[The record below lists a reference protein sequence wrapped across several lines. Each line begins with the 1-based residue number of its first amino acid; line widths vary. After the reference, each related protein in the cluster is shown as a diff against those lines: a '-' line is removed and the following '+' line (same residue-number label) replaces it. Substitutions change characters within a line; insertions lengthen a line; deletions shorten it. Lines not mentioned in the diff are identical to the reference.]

1 MAITIS
7 GDVDAASDAR
17 VRTFAEEAL
26 AGLGVDLDVPVEVVA
41 RDDSRGHHSWAGW
54 ASASGVFLQA
64 GELDE
69 DDNELRRLVA
79 EEVAHY
85 AYVQHERGGSEYYHE
100 LYATWFVS
108 RHCDAEW
115 EPPDELD
122 EADSYQLGRL
132 VGGALAGSQTARE
145 RLDRVDPGLRRILVD
160 LVDHLDGTA
169 EPQAFAAALANY
181 QRDGWRKF
189 GRGP

>member
-7 GDVDAASDAR
+7 GDVDAADRAR
-17 VRTFAEEAL
+17 IRTFAEEAL
-26 AGLGVDLDVPVEVVA
+26 AGLGVDLEVPVQVVA
-41 RDDSRGHHSWAGW
+41 RDDSRGRPGWAGW
-54 ASASGVFLQA
+54 ANTSGVFLQA

-69 DDNELRRLVA
+69 DDNELRWLVA
-79 EEVAHY
+79 EEVAHF

-115 EPPDELD
+115 EPPDDLD

-132 VGGALAGSQTARE
+132 VGGALAGSPAARE
-145 RLDRVDPGLRRILVD
+145 RLDRVNPGLRRILSD
-160 LVDHLDGTA
+160 LVDHLEGIDD
-169 EPQAFAAALANY
+169 PQAFAAALADY
-181 QRDGWRKF
+181 QREG
-189 GRGP
+189 